1 MGTNDIYFI
10 TGSFLTG
17 FPEALLLSPGQ
28 ETDNLHA
35 SLRAQASGTYIYL
48 KFVPIRL
55 IAL

>member
-28 ETDNLHA
+28 ETDNLYA

-48 KFVPIRL
+48 KFVPIRS